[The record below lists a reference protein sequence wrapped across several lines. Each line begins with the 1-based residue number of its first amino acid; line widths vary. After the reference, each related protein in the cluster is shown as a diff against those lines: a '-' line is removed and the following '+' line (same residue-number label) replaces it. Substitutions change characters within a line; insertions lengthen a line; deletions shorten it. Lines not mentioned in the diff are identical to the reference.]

1 MSDDHPVPSPAGDA
15 HPDWKRKTAV
25 FLSSQFISLFG
36 SSLVQYAIIWHITLT
51 TQSGVS
57 LTISTLAGFLPQM
70 VISLFAGVWADRY
83 NRKLLII
90 LADGLIASAT
100 LALAILFLLG
110 YGELWLLYLILAIRS
125 LGAGIQQP
133 AVGALLP
140 QIVPTDRLM
149 KVNGI
154 NSTLQPILF
163 IASPVL
169 AGAMLSLYRLE
180 YIFFVDVITAALA
193 MGLLALLRVPAHAR
207 ATQKP
212 ATGYLDDLVAG
223 VKYIH
228 QHRVLRAL
236 FAFFAA
242 VHVLVAPAAF
252 LTPLLVARSFG
263 EEVWRLTANEVTFFV
278 GMILGG
284 MLMTAWGGFKNRFR
298 TIGMGCVLL
307 GLCFFSLGMARDFT
321 LYLAFMFMAGLP
333 LPMFNVPATTL
344 LQEMVDPDYMGRVF
358 SVNSIIMTAAMPAGM
373 LLFGPLA
380 DVVSIEL
387 LLIISG
393 LLMALPGVWLYFNR
407 HLHIAERSLTP
418 AD

>member
-1 MSDDHPVPSPAGDA
+1 MPDPHSPAAQTGD
-15 HPDWKRKTAV
+15 PFNGWKRKTSI
-25 FLSSQFISLFG
+25 FLSSQIISLFG

-51 TQSGVS
+51 TQSGLS

-70 VISLFAGVWADRY
+70 VISLIAGVWADRY
-83 NRKLLII
+83 NRKLLIM
-90 LADGLIASAT
+90 LADALIAVST
-100 LALAILFLLG
+100 LVLALLFLLG
-110 YGELWLLYLILAIRS
+110 YSEVWLLYVISAIRS
-125 LGAGIQQP
+125 LGAGVQQP

-140 QIVPTDRLM
+140 QIVPTEKLM
-149 KVNGI
+149 KVNSI

-163 IASPVL
+163 IISPIL

-180 YIFFVDVITAALA
+180 YIFFVDVVTAALA
-193 MGLLALLRVPAHAR
+193 ILLLISLHVPPHAK
-207 ATQKP
+207 AAAQQ
-212 ATGYLDDLVAG
+212 ATGYLDDFKAG

-284 MLMTAWGGFKNRFR
+284 VLMTAWGGFKNRFR
-298 TIGMGCVLL
+298 TIGLGCVLL
-307 GLCFFSLGMARDFT
+307 GLGFFSLGIARDFYI
-321 LYLAFMFMAGLP
+321 YLAFMFLCGLP
-333 LPMFNVPATTL
+333 LPMFNVPATTVM
-344 LQEMVDPDYMGRVF
+344 QEMVEPDYMGRVF
-358 SVNSIIMTAAMPAGM
+358 SVNSIIFTAAMPAGM
-373 LLFGPLA
+373 LIFGPLA

-407 HLHIAERSLTP
+407 HLHRAENALNP